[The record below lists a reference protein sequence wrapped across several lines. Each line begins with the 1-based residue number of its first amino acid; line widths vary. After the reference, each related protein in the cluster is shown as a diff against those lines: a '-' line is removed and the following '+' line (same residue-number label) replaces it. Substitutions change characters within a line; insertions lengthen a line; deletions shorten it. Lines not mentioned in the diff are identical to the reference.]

1 MRYLK
6 VKDSLYLFE
15 QTIPQQEKSSKKET
29 LNHIW
34 IYDRSGSM
42 YNLISGLADD
52 MIIRSRTIPPGD
64 TITLGWFSSDGGQ
77 FEFIL
82 KGFRVTEE
90 RDYKAV
96 EDAINNN
103 RTTIAATCFSEIL
116 LDTENIINDLAVIS
130 PNFALCFFTDGYPTV
145 GNHKKELSNIHKAI
159 ENIEASLSS
168 VLLVGYGDYY
178 NKELMSDMAER
189 FGGMLVHSADI
200 KTFGV
205 SMDSFLID
213 AREKDL
219 KQMVDLACPSS
230 LGLVFSVNGNS
241 INIYQPNA
249 NQQIRYSPTKGSDNR
264 IYILT
269 DTYLKGA
276 TEVVFTDENVK
287 GNDPDVE
294 PFVKAAYAVS
304 MILTQR
310 TKTDMTLDT
319 LACLGDRA
327 FIDEVSNAFT
337 NAEYG
342 KAEAS
347 IQAAIVDTS
356 ARFKAGR
363 NTKYLPDPNAFC
375 LLDMLELLM
384 VDENACFYPY
394 HEDFDYKRIGIPT
407 KTKEGYPKFV
417 AADEVKCPLEGLT
430 WNSTKLNL
438 SIRAKINGTVELTE
452 GWKEH
457 GFEPVFRTWIYR
469 NYSLVKDGFLNV
481 LVLPVSLSEPSFKKL
496 QSEGVIDSTEK
507 WLTDEPNKIYSL
519 RLDSIPIMNR
529 AIANGKTSAT
539 ELCRKAYQE
548 LELEAKIKVFKF
560 LKDELDPEGTKLQKT
575 PYTPE
580 QEAFLETN
588 GIGRNGYA
596 PPVEKQEATD
606 KYYAKEFEIKIA
618 KHSSLPKVDEIR
630 TKMKDGKAINPP
642 GMLIKKGLE
651 IYQTEAIDLAEE
663 EQLKW
668 LDQSAIKLKSELIK
682 IRNDMQKT
690 KFAIILGKKWFDE
703 FTSRENNTLT
713 VDNVEYTIAVR
724 EVEVAF

>member
-6 VKDSLYLFE
+6 IKDNLYLFE
-15 QTIPQQEKSSKKET
+15 QTIEQKEKSAKKDT

-42 YNLISGLADD
+42 YNLISDLADD
-52 MIIRSRTIPPGD
+52 LIARSKTIPPGD

-77 FEFIL
+77 FKFVL
-82 KGFRVTEE
+82 KGFKVTEE

-96 EDAINNN
+96 EDAINSNK
-103 RTTIAATCFSEIL
+103 TTLGWTCFSEIL
-116 LDTENIINDLAVIS
+116 LDTENLINDLAVIS
-130 PNFALCFFTDGYPTV
+130 PNFALCFFTDGYPCV
-145 GNHKKELSNIHKAI
+145 SNYKKELDNIHKAI
-159 ENIEASLSS
+159 TNIEASLSS

-189 FGGMLVHSADI
+189 FGGMLIHSADLRA
-200 KTFGV
+200 FSL

-219 KQMVDLACPSS
+219 KQMVELACPSS

-241 INIYQPNA
+241 INIYQPNVA
-249 NQQIRYSPTKGSDNR
+249 QQIRYSPTKTSDNR
-264 IYILT
+264 VYILT

-276 TEVVFTDENVK
+276 TEVVFNDENVR
-287 GNDPDVE
+287 GNDENVE
-294 PFVKAAYAVS
+294 PFVKAAYALS

-310 TKTDMTLDT
+310 TKTGVALETL
-319 LACLGDRA
+319 LCLGDKA
-327 FIDEVSNAFT
+327 LINDVSNAFT

-342 KAEAS
+342 KAEAN
-347 IQAAIVDTS
+347 IQAATLNNS
-356 ARFKAGR
+356 ERFKAGR
-363 NTKYLPDPNAFC
+363 DTKYLPAADAFC

-384 VDENACFYPY
+384 QDENAYFYPY
-394 HEDFDYKRIGIPT
+394 HQDFNYKRIGIPT

-417 AADEVKCPLEGLT
+417 AISEVKCPLEGLT

-438 SIRAKINGTVELTE
+438 SLRAKINGTVELTE
-452 GWKEH
+452 GYKEH
-457 GFEPVFRTWIYR
+457 GFEPIFNTWIYR
-469 NYSLVKDGFLNV
+469 NYSLVRDGFLNV
-481 LVLPVSLSEPSFKKL
+481 LVLPVSISESSFKKF
-496 QSEGVIDSTEK
+496 QAEGVIDSTEK
-507 WLTDEPNKIYSL
+507 WSAEEQNKIFL
-519 RLDSIPIMNR
+519 LKLDSIPVMNR
-529 AIANGKTSAT
+529 AISEGKTSAT

-548 LELEAKIKVFKF
+548 LELEAKIKVFNF
-560 LKDELDPEGTKLQKT
+560 LKNELDPEGTKLQKT
-575 PYTPE
+575 SFTPE

-596 PPVEKQEATD
+596 PPTEKQEATD

-630 TKMKDGKAINPP
+630 SKMKDAKAINPP

-651 IYQTEAIDLAEE
+651 QYQSEAASLDEQ

-668 LDQSAIKLKSELIK
+668 LDQNVIKLKSELVK

-703 FTSRENNTLT
+703 FSSRENNTLSL
-713 VDNVEYTIAVR
+713 DGVEYTIAVR

>member
-6 VKDSLYLFE
+6 VKDDLYLFE
-15 QTIPQQEKSSKKET
+15 QIIEKQEKGAKKDT

-42 YNLISGLADD
+42 YNLISELADD
-52 MIIRSRTIPPGD
+52 LIARSKTIPPGD
-64 TITLGWFSSDGGQ
+64 TITLGWFSSDGGE
-77 FEFIL
+77 FKFIL

-103 RTTIAATCFSEIL
+103 RTTIGWTCFSEIL
-116 LDTENIINDLAVIS
+116 LDAENVINDLAVIS
-130 PNFALCFFTDGYPTV
+130 PNFALTFFTDGYPV
-145 GNHKKELSNIHKAI
+145 VSNYRKELSNIHQAI
-159 ENIEASLSS
+159 ANIEASLSS

-189 FGGMLVHSADI
+189 FGGMLIHSADLRS
-200 KTFGV
+200 FGI
-205 SMDSFLID
+205 SMDDFLVD

-230 LGLVFSVNGNS
+230 LGIVFSVNGNS
-241 INIYQPNA
+241 VNMYQTNA
-249 NQQIRYSPTKGSDNR
+249 SNQIRYSPTKTSDNR
-264 IYILT
+264 IYVLT
-269 DTYLKGA
+269 NSYLKGA
-276 TEVVFTDENVK
+276 TEVTFDDNNVK
-287 GNDPDVE
+287 GNDIDTE
-294 PFVKAAYAVS
+294 PFVKATYAAS
-304 MILTQR
+304 MILTQK
-310 TKTDMTLDT
+310 TKTDIALDI
-319 LACLGDRA
+319 LACLGDKA
-327 FIDEVSNAFT
+327 LINDVSNAFT

-342 KAEAS
+342 KAEANLKTS
-347 IQAAIVDTS
+347 ISSTTD
-356 ARFKAGR
+356 RFKDGR
-363 NTKYLPDPNAFC
+363 DTQYLPAADAFC

-384 VDENACFYPY
+384 QDEAASFYPY
-394 HEDFDYKRIGIPT
+394 HKDFDYKRIGIPT

-417 AADEVKCPLEGLT
+417 PVSEVKCPLEGLT

-438 SIRAKINGTVELTE
+438 SLRAKINGTVELTE
-452 GWKEH
+452 GYKDH
-457 GFEPVFRTWIYR
+457 GFEPIFNTWIYR
-469 NYSLVKDGFLNV
+469 NYSLVRDGFLNV
-481 LVLPVSLSEPSFKKL
+481 LVLPVSLSENSFNKL
-496 QSEGVIDSTEK
+496 QAEGVIDRNENWSAEN
-507 WLTDEPNKIYSL
+507 PNKIYSL
-519 RLDSIPIMNR
+519 KLDSIPVMNR
-529 AIANGKTSAT
+529 AISNGKTSAT

-548 LELEAKIKVFKF
+548 LELEAKIKVFNF
-560 LKDELDPEGTKLQKT
+560 LKNELDPEGTKLQKT
-575 PYTPE
+575 SFTPE

-596 PPVEKQEATD
+596 PPTEKQESTD

-630 TKMKDGKAINPP
+630 TKAKEGKAINAP

-651 IYQTEAIDLAEE
+651 VYQSEASHLGEQ

-668 LDQSAIKLKSELIK
+668 LDLSIVKLKSELIK

-690 KFAIILGKKWFDE
+690 KFAILLGKKWFDE
-703 FTSRENNTLT
+703 FSSRDNSSLTL
-713 VDNVEYTIAVR
+713 DGVEYNIVVR